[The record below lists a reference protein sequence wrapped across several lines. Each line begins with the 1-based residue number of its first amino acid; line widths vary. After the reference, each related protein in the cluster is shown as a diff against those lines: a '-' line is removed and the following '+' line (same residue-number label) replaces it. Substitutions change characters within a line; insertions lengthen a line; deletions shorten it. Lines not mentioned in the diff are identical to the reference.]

1 MIHQPLAQSGRPPAL
16 VALDA
21 YPLLRASVEHSL
33 SQQVS
38 RIFERVTT
46 FQGRQALYTQ
56 LEHVASSLPGG
67 LVTVEA
73 PAGYGVTS
81 LLATFAATHPCA
93 FWFYDEDAGDGATT
107 LCAQLIALT
116 NLPVPLPPP
125 AAKHDPKILGAFIE
139 QIVSHTPADT
149 PIVLVIDQPT
159 CPAQPRDPFPIV
171 LPPTLPPNVVLLY
184 GCTPETR
191 LPYKPVTRIHLP
203 HTGAEVS
210 QDQMLALQ
218 ATGCADELATDI
230 VSHARGNFLY
240 LRLAYELIQAGYI
253 DQHTLPSE
261 LDTLYHAWW
270 SHLDPLHQHLALL
283 LASASDPIPVGLC
296 AELLQTDPQPVL
308 DTWGQMTLIE
318 KHTRAIHHQSD
329 IPTSDQ
335 QPVSQLVSSVTYY
348 HWSTRDY
355 FTRHHSEA
363 LRHIHT
369 DMVKLARS
377 ASSWGLGL
385 DQNHTNHTIHSH
397 QGLPSI
403 DVSREYLSH
412 NLSRHAA
419 LASPQEQD
427 NVLPLLTQRAWIRS
441 QERRNGSLSAAAQD
455 LRWELYSA
463 TQVPDYLISPPT
475 ACQPATLIEYV
486 LRLGRGTIMTSTL
499 TSLTRTMSPDTAV
512 AALEHAL
519 EHIGR
524 ESGVKRVLAV
534 VDQLP
539 DGHAKAHILRQLGET
554 CYQAKLRT
562 SAMRLLSQA
571 LDLEE
576 QRVPPAWREQRDQI
590 LNKLV
595 QSALDI
601 GAVDS
606 AQEIS
611 EYIEHVERRGMAET
625 LIVRWLLAHNE
636 LVRARKVATA
646 ISHENL
652 TAWAQAEV
660 VIAFAQ
666 VGDMYTAEMLLGD
679 IQIETAKAWAMI
691 ELASLVAADNEQEAR
706 ERIEKLES
714 PNQRDH
720 GRSRLSEVLA
730 QTGNHHQA
738 LDTATHI
745 NDIAVRVQA
754 LLNLRWYVSEITA
767 MLALKQ
773 AELAIAELAED
784 VRVPLVAMLAA
795 SYASLG
801 HRERAFAVAA
811 QLPEGEEHD
820 RACSRIAVALTQHKN
835 FHDGID
841 ITRSIH
847 DDDERDWT
855 LDEVAQV
862 LAEHGHWQEAQARAH
877 EISDEK
883 NRARTLANLAITLA
897 RNGTPLAASQLAR
910 TVQDPVERMRAL
922 HFLATLLVQAGYNS
936 EALAIYDEEQHKRD
950 EHASDALEHI
960 QIVRYLT
967 TVAIALAEENHLEQ
981 AWDIVATIP
990 YPFNQARVYIAIA
1003 HAATNRDCA
1012 QAYRAIGAALRLGCI
1027 DRSHA
1032 FKLVEQAIPTLTSMG
1047 GTQLL
1052 TRLAAAIYDI
1062 DNWLL

>member
-1 MIHQPLAQSGRPPAL
+1 MIHHPMVQSGRPPAL
-16 VALDA
+16 VALDT

-33 SQQVS
+33 SRQVS

-46 FQGRQALYTQ
+46 FQGRQTLCTQ
-56 LEHVASSLPGG
+56 LEHLAGSLPGG
-67 LVTVEA
+67 LVTIES
-73 PAGYGVTS
+73 PPGGGVTS
-81 LLATFAATHPCA
+81 LLATFVAKHPCA
-93 FWFYDEDAGDGATT
+93 FWFYDEDAGDGATA

-116 NLPVPLPPP
+116 NLPVPIPPP
-125 AAKHDPKILGAFIE
+125 AAKHDPHILESFLD
-139 QIVSHTPADT
+139 QIVTHASPDT
-149 PIVLVIDQPT
+149 PIVLVIDPPT

-184 GCTPETR
+184 GCTPDTS
-191 LPYKPVTRIHLP
+191 LPYKPVARIHLP

-210 QDQMLALQ
+210 QDQMLALR
-218 ATGCADELATDI
+218 ATGCVDEVATAI
-230 VSHARGNFLY
+230 VSHAAGNFLY
-240 LRLAYELIQAGYI
+240 LRLAYEMIQAKYI
-253 DQHTLPSE
+253 DQHRLPSN
-261 LDTLYHAWW
+261 LDALYHAWW
-270 SHLDPLHQHLALL
+270 SHLDTSSQHLALL
-283 LASASDPIPVGLC
+283 LASASDPLPVSIC
-296 AELLQTDPQPVL
+296 AELLQTDPQPIL

-318 KHTRAIHHQSD
+318 KHTRTVHHQNDTPSG
-329 IPTSDQ
+329 DQ
-335 QPVSQLVSSVTYY
+335 QLTSQTIPSVAYY

-355 FTRHHSEA
+355 FVRHHSDA
-363 LRHIHT
+363 LRQIHT
-369 DMVKLARS
+369 DLVNLARS
-377 ASSWGLGL
+377 DSFWGLGT
-385 DQNHTNHTIHSH
+385 DQNHANQTLRIH
-397 QGLPSI
+397 QDLPTT
-403 DVSREYLSH
+403 DVSREYLSR

-419 LASPQEQD
+419 FASPQLQD
-427 NVLPLLTQRAWIRS
+427 DVLQLCTQRPWIRS

-463 TQVPDYLISPPT
+463 TRIPAYLPSSPT
-475 ACQPATLIEYV
+475 ACQPDMLIEYV
-486 LRLGRGTIMTSTL
+486 LRLGRGAIMTGTL
-499 TSLTRTMSPDTAV
+499 MSLTRTMSPDTAV

-524 ESGVKRVLAV
+524 ESGVKRILAV
-534 VDQLP
+534 VDQMP

-576 QRVPPAWREQRDQI
+576 QRVPPAWREQRDQV

-625 LIVRWLLAHNE
+625 LIVRWLLAHGE
-636 LVRARKVATA
+636 LVRARKIATA

-679 IQIETAKAWAMI
+679 IQIETARAWATI
-691 ELASLVAADNEQEAR
+691 ELASLVATHNQEEAR
-706 ERIEKLES
+706 ERIEQLES

-730 QTGNHHQA
+730 QTGNQHQA
-738 LDTATHI
+738 LDIATHI
-745 NDIAVRVQA
+745 TDIAVRVQA
-754 LLNLRWYVSEITA
+754 LLNLRWHVSEITA
-767 MLALKQ
+767 VLALKQ
-773 AELAIAELAED
+773 AESAIAELAED

-811 QLPEGEEHD
+811 QLPEGEEYD
-820 RACSRIAVALTQHKN
+820 RARSRIAVALTQHKN

-841 ITRSIH
+841 VTRSIR

-855 LDEVAQV
+855 LDEIAQV

-877 EISDEK
+877 EISDDN

-897 RNGTPLAASQLAR
+897 RTGTPLAASQLAR
-910 TVQDPVERMRAL
+910 TVKNPVERMRAL
-922 HFLATLLVQAGYNS
+922 HFLATLLVQAGYRS
-936 EALAIYDEEQHKRD
+936 EALAIYHDEQRKHD
-950 EHASDALEHI
+950 EDAPDALEHI

-967 TVAIALAEENHLEQ
+967 IVAIALAEENNLTQ
-981 AWDIVATIP
+981 AWDIVTTIP
-990 YPFNQARVYIAIA
+990 YPFNQARVYITIA
-1003 HAATNRDCA
+1003 QTAASCDCA
-1012 QAYRAIGAALRLGCI
+1012 QAYRALGSALRLGCI
-1027 DRSHA
+1027 DRSHT
-1032 FKLVEQAIPTLTSMG
+1032 FKLVEHAIPTFTIMG
-1047 GTQLL
+1047 GAQLL
-1052 TRLAAAIYDI
+1052 TRLASAIYDS
-1062 DNWLL
+1062 DNWLV